1 MRARVASSAVL
12 LAALATAA
20 GGPAGHLPG
29 GPAAARAGAWS
40 LARGEYGS
48 EIETSIYST
57 ASNYDNNGNRI
68 NFSSGAKLQQLGF
81 TWRNQVGWRK
91 KFNLLFGL
99 TGANVIGF
107 DGPPLTVPAQTGFAN
122 VVLGLH
128 YTLHNGPNAA
138 AIEAGWTAPAG
149 NDRELTRALG
159 DGRQELAGQLALGWA
174 LGKNAFA
181 EFEGGYAY
189 RFHKLGSSDDAAKLD
204 PRMTTNTF
212 WTANAD
218 AGWWVKP
225 AVLIGGRYKG
235 RFMATT
241 TGQGDASNVHEVG
254 PMVLAGNAQIDEK
267 TNLIGPLLR
276 FRLDDRADVT
286 GGSYSTFN
294 GRNTFHFDQFYV
306 ALTFKQS
313 KLKRNQGFLGSSS
326 P

>member
-1 MRARVASSAVL
+1 MRARVASSALL

-20 GGPAGHLPG
+20 AGPAGRLTA
-29 GPAAARAGAWS
+29 GPEAARASAWT

-48 EIETSIYST
+48 EVETSMYST
-57 ASNYDNNGNRI
+57 ATSYDASGNRI
-68 NFSSGAKLQQLGF
+68 AFPSGAKLQQLGF
-81 TWRNQVGWRK
+81 AWRNQIGWRK
-91 KFNLLFGL
+91 KLNLLFGL

-122 VVLGLH
+122 IALGLH
-128 YTLHNGPNAA
+128 YSLHNGRDAA

-149 NDRELTRALG
+149 YDRELTRALG
-159 DGRQELAGQLALGWA
+159 DGRQELAGQLALGW
-174 LGKNAFA
+174 GVSKSAFV
-181 EFEGGYAY
+181 EFDGGYAY

-204 PRMTTNTF
+204 PRMTTTTF

-218 AGWWVKP
+218 AGWWFKP
-225 AVLIGGRYKG
+225 SVLIGGRFKG
-235 RFMATT
+235 RYMATT

-254 PMVLAGNAQIDEK
+254 PMVLTGNAQIDEK
-267 TNLIGPLLR
+267 TSLIGPLIR

-286 GGSYSTFN
+286 GGSYSTFG
-294 GRNTFHFDQFYV
+294 GRNTFHFDQFYI